1 MIREISEVTRNFRDD
16 RGCAPSGI
24 RTWRAQHDAC
34 VDLPLVPDCSTA
46 RVADSSNEAVFV
58 FCLLQ
63 NVLSETDEHNA
74 TFVKLAMSPSV
85 HHRHAD
91 VHSNSVCRT

>member
-1 MIREISEVTRNFRDD
+1 MIREISEVTINFRDY

-34 VDLPLVPDCSTA
+34 LDLPLAPDRSTA
-46 RVADSSNEAVFV
+46 RVGDSGNEAVFV

-63 NVLSETDEHNA
+63 NVLPKTANSA
-74 TFVKLAMSPSV
+74 TSVQCALRPSV
-85 HHRHAD
+85 HHRHVD
-91 VHSNSVCRT
+91 VRCNSVCRN